1 MRKRKIIVCISLASL
16 LVLVVSLSGCIF
28 RFDENIYEYTDA
40 EYEADENTVLE
51 VSNINGLVNV
61 TGWDGDTVYLK
72 VVKSVKERYGEDEF
86 EKVEVNVNE
95 IGNKLCI
102 ETVYLEN
109 NAHVAVFMD
118 IKVPMYVTVES
129 VQTINGGV
137 YLTNLK
143 GDVQIDVANGY
154 ITVCGVD
161 GYVAAKTAN
170 GPITIRDTTGVS
182 DIVTLNGVIDV
193 EVYDFKEDIE
203 ISTINGV
210 MDIFINPELD
220 ANLEI
225 ESKSIAGIFSLNDM
239 TPLLDVTRFDSR
251 HIEATLN
258 EGGNKIYMTIT
269 SGFIDLHKLNS

>member
-72 VVKSVKERYGEDEF
+72 IVKSVKERYGEDEF

-143 GDVQIDVANGY
+143 GDVQIDVTNGY

-269 SGFIDLHKLNS
+269 SGFIDLHRLTS